1 MGYRL
6 CRYNEFQV
14 NLIPLLLTFRIFG
27 FAQDRM
33 RLGKRIQASL
43 IPLLSAFTTLA
54 SPKIGFKKIEDMA
67 KNTEETLQTYNML
80 GEGTSVKGDLQ
91 TEGNLRIDG
100 QFEGNICVKGKLVVG
115 KAGMVT
121 GVVNCT
127 AAEIEGCMK
136 IEKMKV
142 DGLLSVKSTAN
153 IEGVIEVD
161 RLYIEQGAVFNG
173 QCIMSADK
181 AS

>member
-1 MGYRL
+1 
-6 CRYNEFQV
+6 
-14 NLIPLLLTFRIFG
+14 
-27 FAQDRM
+27 
-33 RLGKRIQASL
+33 
-43 IPLLSAFTTLA
+43 
-54 SPKIGFKKIEDMA
+54 MA

-80 GEGTSVKGDLQ
+80 GEGTLVKGDLQ

-115 KAGMVT
+115 KAGTVT